1 MLVGLLISWVGLFG
15 GGSACQHFF
24 NDVIMEG
31 GAHQGSVRSESG
43 QDWAL
48 FGFVSAFSRDEVL
61 LLSKHKPWVSTA
73 LSVTC
78 VCGMI
83 GPSGAPWARRASI
96 SRATGCAPSFETIQG
111 LSQMR

>member
-1 MLVGLLISWVGLFG
+1 MPAGLLISWIRLFG
-15 GGSACQHFF
+15 GGLTRQHFF
-24 NDVIMEG
+24 NDVFMEG